1 VGKAGKLSRA
11 RYFWIAA
18 GLLLSIMAGVGI
30 SSGVQENATADEA
43 VNLSAGFSY
52 LTLRDYRMDPEHPP
66 LGQMLNA
73 IPYGPKTSIPA
84 FLGPG
89 SNGGCMKPRMLQV
102 GLGQTLSGVEAESV
116 GVRNW
121 AVHCEYSE

>member
-30 SSGVQENATADEA
+30 SSGVQENATANEA

-66 LGQMLNA
+66 LGKMLNA
-73 IPYGPKTSIPA
+73 IPLL
-84 FLGPG
+84 FL
-89 SNGGCMKPRMLQV
+89 KPHLP
-102 GLGQTLSGVEAESV
+102 TEDA
-116 GVRNW
+116 NW
-121 AVHCEYSE
+121 ASGDEYPFGNKFAFHHPVISTALSRHLH